1 MKLFTSTLVM
11 LLWLPLFGAAQS
23 DVYMKI
29 QRQGF
34 RPIPIEIE
42 PMRSASSQGLA
53 DEIVNILRD
62 DLEFSGFFMVLKE
75 TSAVT
80 GTVRLTGEVERHD
93 NRVTCQGN
101 LLENPS
107 LQSIFKKS
115 YEASVESID
124 RIPHHLADDIIHYLI
139 GDYGVSTSCIAY
151 IHKIKPVSDMM
162 LMDYNGKNRRP
173 LVANQ
178 AINLSPAFSPDGR
191 KVIFTSYVSG
201 NPDLWIYDLQTQSVQ
216 PFTRKQT
223 LATSPAWSPSG
234 KSIAYAMT
242 MGGNAD
248 IYTIPARGG
257 TPRRLTSGPAID
269 CAPSWS
275 PDDRE
280 IVFTSDRS
288 GSPQVYIMAAGGG
301 NVRRLTFAGSY
312 NDSPVWSPRGDLIAY
327 VSRESGGFQ
336 IYTIDITGENIRR
349 ITDGRGN
356 HEDPTWSPDGFFIA
370 YASNKDGRWDIY
382 VTSWDGKRTTRMTQ
396 TGGNISPAWSPKLT
410 W

>member
-1 MKLFTSTLVM
+1 MKQFTSYL
-11 LLWLPLFGAAQS
+11 LLFLWLPLTGTAQS

-34 RPIPIEIE
+34 QPVPIEIE
-42 PMRSASSQGLA
+42 PMHSTSSQGLA
-53 DEIVNILRD
+53 DEIVSILRD
-62 DLEFSGFFMVLKE
+62 DLEFSGFFLVLKE
-75 TSAVT
+75 TSAVS
-80 GTVRLTGEVERHD
+80 GIVRLKGEVESRD
-93 NRVTCQGN
+93 NRVICQGT
-101 LLENPS
+101 LLENSTRQP
-107 LQSIFKKS
+107 IFKKS
-115 YEASVESID
+115 YESAAESLR

-151 IHKIKPVSDMM
+151 IHKIKPAGDMM
-162 LMDYNGKNRRP
+162 LMDYDGKNGRS

-178 AINLSPAFSPDGR
+178 TINLSPAFSPDGR
-191 KVIFTSYVSG
+191 QVIFTSYASG
-201 NPDLWIYDLQTQSVQ
+201 NPDLWIYNLQTQSVQ

-234 KSIAYAMT
+234 KSIAFAMT
-242 MGGNAD
+242 AGGNTD
-248 IYTIPARGG
+248 IYTLPAHGG

-288 GSPQVYIMAAGGG
+288 GGPQVYIMEAGGG

-336 IYTIDITGENIRR
+336 IYTMDITGENIRR

-356 HEDPTWSPDGFFIA
+356 HEDPAWSPDGFFIA

-382 VTSWDGKRTTRMTQ
+382 VTSWDGKRTVRLTQ
-396 TGGNISPAWSPKLT
+396 TGGNISPSWSPELT